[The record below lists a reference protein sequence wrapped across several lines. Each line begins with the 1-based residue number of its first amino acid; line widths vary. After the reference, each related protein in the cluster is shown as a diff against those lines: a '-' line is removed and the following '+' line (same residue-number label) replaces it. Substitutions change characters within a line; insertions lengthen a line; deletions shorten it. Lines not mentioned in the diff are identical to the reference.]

1 MPKPNPSVITTQ
13 PPPGVPA
20 AALAQCSHNHNGD
33 PLLTY
38 QGRRWIYTGHLWEK
52 VPIPAVEQRQRG
64 LLSIVVAA
72 VMLVLAVGAVVG
84 INMGKAPLER
94 QLAQQQ
100 QKHLQDQL
108 AQQQRA
114 TQTLQAAQQRGDDL
128 TRQLAQ
134 AQAQITQ
141 LSESQRHAI
150 NRVTA
155 GRACLG
161 AAAVSLLNH
170 PDVPAPGADA
180 AAASSAADASGPAAT
195 DADVLGWAITAS
207 ASHEQCRTRLDAL
220 IDWYEGNN
228 DH

>member
-1 MPKPNPSVITTQ
+1 MEE
-13 PPPGVPA
+13 
-20 AALAQCSHNHNGD
+20 CSHNHNGD

-38 QGRRWIYTGHLWEK
+38 GSKRWIYADQRWQS
-52 VPIPAVEQRQRG
+52 VPIPAVAKRQHG
-64 LLSIVVAA
+64 FIATTSLVPYALLIMAVVAI
-72 VMLVLAVGAVVG
+72 VGLTMVETEH
-84 INMGKAPLER
+84 ER
-94 QLAQQQ
+94 EQAQQQ

-150 NRVTA
+150 TRVTA

-161 AAAVSLLNH
+161 AAAVSLLNQ
-170 PDVPAPGADA
+170 PTDVPAPSADT
-180 AAASSAADASGPAAT
+180 AAASSVADASGPAAT
-195 DADVLGWAITAS
+195 DADVMGWAIA
-207 ASHEQCRTRLDAL
+207 AREQYDTCRARLDAL
-220 IDWYEGNN
+220 IDWHEGNH